1 MKKILFLVVVL
12 LVLVVTVKSQVYYEK
27 PIKIGVGA
35 IVGLPMDA
43 AKDYYN
49 LAYGVD
55 ALGEYR
61 ISNSLDLSLNIGY
74 SELDKKSGVTQ
85 NRKLI
90 YGLAGVKY
98 YFADKFYGG
107 VQAGIRLKASL
118 RMDTKLILTP
128 AVGMNITKDIDLSIR
143 YQSQVEQGY
152 NYSFIG
158 LRLGVRIISF

>member
-1 MKKILFLVVVL
+1 MKKNLLLVVVL
-12 LVLVVTVKSQVYYEK
+12 LVLLVTVKAQIYDEK

-43 AKDYYN
+43 GKDYYN

-61 ISNSLDLSLNIGY
+61 ISNSFDLSLNIGY
-74 SELDKKSGVTQ
+74 SELNKKSSTIQ
-85 NRKLI
+85 NKKLI
-90 YGLAGVKY
+90 YGLVGVKY

-107 VQAGIRLKASL
+107 LQSGIRLKASSG
-118 RMDTKLILTP
+118 MDTKFILTP
-128 AVGMNITKDIDLSIR
+128 AIGMNITKDIDLSIR

-152 NYSFIG
+152 NFSFIG
-158 LRLGVRIISF
+158 LRLGARIISF

>member
-1 MKKILFLVVVL
+1 MKKNLFLVVVL
-12 LVLVVTVKSQVYYEK
+12 LVLVVTVKAQVYDEK

-35 IVGLPMDA
+35 VVGLPMDA
-43 AKDYYN
+43 ATGYYN

-61 ISNSLDLSLNIGY
+61 ISNSFALTLNIGY
-74 SELDKKSGVTQ
+74 TDLNKKSGVIQ

-98 YFADKFYGG
+98 YIADKFYGG
-107 VQAGIRLKASL
+107 LQAGIRLKASSG
-118 RMDTKLILTP
+118 MDTKFILTP
-128 AVGMNITKDIDLSIR
+128 AIGMNITKDIDLSIR

-158 LRLGVRIISF
+158 LLLGVRIIYF

>member
-61 ISNSLDLSLNIGY
+61 ISNSFDLSLNIGY
-74 SELDKKSGVTQ
+74 SELNKKSGVTQ

-118 RMDTKLILTP
+118 P
-128 AVGMNITKDIDLSIR
+128 P
-143 YQSQVEQGY
+143 
-152 NYSFIG
+152 
-158 LRLGVRIISF
+158 LRICQ